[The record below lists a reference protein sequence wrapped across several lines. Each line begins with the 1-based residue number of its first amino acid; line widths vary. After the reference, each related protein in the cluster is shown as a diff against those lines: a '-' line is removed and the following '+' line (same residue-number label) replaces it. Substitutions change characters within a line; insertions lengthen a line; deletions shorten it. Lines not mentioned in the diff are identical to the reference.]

1 MTTDFEAQLQ
11 TDMAEAFTGN
21 GEFEETVTVTTAAGT
36 VYSGVLAVLQEYL
49 GAIDDKTQFAVIL
62 PIADVPL
69 GDRASKI
76 TRPNGDILVVVDV
89 SQRDAAAVNY
99 RAVLAQEIC

>member
-11 TDMAEAFTGN
+11 TDMAECFTGSD
-21 GEFEETVTVTTAAGT
+21 EFEETVTVTTADGT
-36 VYSGVLAVLQEYL
+36 VYSAVLAVIQEYL
-49 GAIDDKTQFAVIL
+49 GAIDEKTQFAVIL

-69 GDRASKI
+69 GDRASTF
-76 TRPNGDILVVVDV
+76 TRANGDVLDVIDV

-99 RAVLAQEIC
+99 RAVLAQETC